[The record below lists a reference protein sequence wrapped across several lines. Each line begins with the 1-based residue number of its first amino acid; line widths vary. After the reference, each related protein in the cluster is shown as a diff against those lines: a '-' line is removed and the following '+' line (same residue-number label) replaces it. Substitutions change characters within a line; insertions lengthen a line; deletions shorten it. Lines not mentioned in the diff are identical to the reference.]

1 MVLPTDGPYIPD
13 LDLEIRVEASTPP
26 RPYTTTSLPRQRQ
39 LLPTVVKWPLHNTA
53 WHFTEWHASPNIA
66 ALLSSLIEH
75 AHSTWSSGSAAVG
88 LQIVPGGGSS
98 VPAAATTRRVWGFG
112 RDPRRTPHDF
122 IDAGPTPFEPLLT
135 HRPHVTLP
143 TLEYRMDAHWQQSAI
158 VRPNVATQS
167 FQGKRHLFGIGVTW
181 GGWLGL
187 NTSAAQQW
195 NQISMQAIRTAG
207 STSTGLSFNWCDI
220 EKTEGVYDWTD
231 ADAQVA
237 NAAQHGLEGFAYSGN
252 TPDWALDPAIIAK
265 HGNGI
270 GYRFPPMQKFASR
283 FRWECVTGSTS

>member
-1 MVLPTDGPYIPD
+1 
-13 LDLEIRVEASTPP
+13 
-26 RPYTTTSLPRQRQ
+26 
-39 LLPTVVKWPLHNTA
+39 
-53 WHFTEWHASPNIA
+53 
-66 ALLSSLIEH
+66 
-75 AHSTWSSGSAAVG
+75 
-88 LQIVPGGGSS
+88 
-98 VPAAATTRRVWGFG
+98 
-112 RDPRRTPHDF
+112 
-122 IDAGPTPFEPLLT
+122 
-135 HRPHVTLP
+135 
-143 TLEYRMDAHWQQSAI
+143 MDAHWQQSAI

-265 HGNGI
+265 HGKGI